1 MQIGASVDGNEP
13 PSLLRALTEAAEAAG
28 AANLWLATHLFNREP
43 IACAAAVL
51 AQTRRLGVVLMAMS
65 PYTVHPVYAAM
76 AQPRSTSFFLAA
88 CSSASEWVP
97 PVLSKQ

>member
-51 AQTRRLGVVLMAMS
+51 GQTRRLGVVSGVGGVSLVLGRVQGHGRRCYRRPAHPFAPCHRETAS
-65 PYTVHPVYAAM
+65 TVW
-76 AQPRSTSFFLAA
+76 LG
-88 CSSASEWVP
+88 
-97 PVLSKQ
+97 